1 MSTELAACPIPE
13 LPEVTVEKWSMY
25 LTHLALT
32 GRKWKSATLACI
44 PNPRKMFQHLTVDE
58 CPDRKEEECS
68 ALQQFCEVI
77 EEAIHTRAIDG
88 IPKGVYWQG
97 QLVGTELQYSDTLLL
112 AMAKR
117 HIKEY
122 QDRVQVDATVKA
134 GVLLV
139 AAPLDP
145 AAWEETYGK
154 PQTNTTR
161 QSGSGDQQHQTPGLG
176 GEDRHPGP
184 QGQSA

>member
-1 MSTELAACPIPE
+1 MSNELATCPIPE
-13 LPEVTVEKWSMY
+13 LPEVTDERWKMY

-44 PNPRKMFQHLTVDE
+44 PNPRTFFKHLSVDE
-58 CPDRKEEECS
+58 CPERKEEECE

-77 EEAIHTRAIDG
+77 EEAIQHRAIEG

-122 QDRVQVDATVKA
+122 TDRLQVDATVKA

-145 AAWEETYGK
+145 TAWEETYGK
-154 PQTNTTR
+154 STQKP
-161 QSGSGDQQHQTPGLG
+161 TPATPAA
-176 GEDRHPGP
+176 GE
-184 QGQSA
+184 SVV